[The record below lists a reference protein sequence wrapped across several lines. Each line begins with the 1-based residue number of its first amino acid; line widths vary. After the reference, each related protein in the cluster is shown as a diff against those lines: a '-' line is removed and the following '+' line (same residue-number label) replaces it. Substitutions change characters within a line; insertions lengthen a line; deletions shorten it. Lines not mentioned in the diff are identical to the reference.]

1 VSQTIFEKIIHRELP
16 SEIVYEDD
24 EIICIK
30 DKYPQAPVH
39 LLLITKKT
47 IPSIHDLDKKDAHL
61 VGKIF
66 LKAKEL
72 AEEFGIGENY
82 RILTN
87 RGIEAG
93 QTVFHLHFHLLGG
106 KKLGGKG
113 G

>member
-1 VSQTIFEKIIHRELP
+1 MTLTIFEKIIQRELP

-30 DKYPQAPVH
+30 DRFPQAPVH
-39 LLLITKKT
+39 ILLITKKT
-47 IPSIHDLDKKDAHL
+47 IPSIHDLEEKDAHL
-61 VGKIF
+61 IGKIF
-66 LKAKEL
+66 LKAKDL
-72 AEEFGIGENY
+72 AREFGIEENY

-87 RGIEAG
+87 RGPEAG

-106 KKLGGKG
+106 KKLGSKG

>member
-1 VSQTIFEKIIHRELP
+1 VSQTIFEKIIQRELP

-30 DKYPQAPVH
+30 DRYPQAPVH

-47 IPSIHDLDKKDAHL
+47 IPSIHHLEEKDAYL

-66 LKAKEL
+66 LKAREL

-82 RILTN
+82 RVLTN
-87 RGIEAG
+87 RGPEAG